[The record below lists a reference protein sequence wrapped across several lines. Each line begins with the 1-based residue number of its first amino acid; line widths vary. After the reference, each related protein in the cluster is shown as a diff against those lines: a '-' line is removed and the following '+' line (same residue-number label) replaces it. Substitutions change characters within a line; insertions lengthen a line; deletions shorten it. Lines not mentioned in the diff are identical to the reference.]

1 MDARVTPVRIDSFQ
15 TGDQDSWDRYVRAHP
30 QGSFFHLAGWRRVM
44 EEGLGHRSHF
54 LTAKRGERIVGVYP
68 LAQVHSLLFGH
79 NLVALPFCVYGGIL
93 SDDDEAQQALDQAA
107 QALAQQLQVDA
118 LEVRNRQPVHAD
130 WPRKNLHVT
139 FRKAISGDAET
150 DLNAIPRKQRAMIR
164 KAIGNGLDHSI
175 DDGLRDFLD
184 CYDTSVCN
192 LGTPVFPR
200 RYFRVLRDVF
210 GDDCEIL
217 TIRKDG
223 AAIASVMSFYFRDEV
238 LPYYG
243 GGGAAARQLA
253 GNDMLYWALMKH
265 AGGRGARLFDY
276 GRSKIDTGAY
286 HFKKNWG
293 FEPQPL
299 AYEYFLVKAQSVPD
313 VNPLNPKYKL
323 FIETWKRLPLPVA
336 RLLGPMLSRYLG

>member
-54 LTAKRGERIVGVYP
+54 FTAKRGERIVGVYP
-68 LAQVHSLLFGH
+68 LAQVRSLLFGH

-175 DDGLRDFLD
+175 DDGLHDFLD

-323 FIETWKRLPLPVA
+323 FIETWKRLPLPAA

>member
-68 LAQVHSLLFGH
+68 LAQVRSLLFGH

-93 SDDDEAQQALDQAA
+93 GDDDEAQQALDQAA